1 MTPEL
6 CTCITDIYHPHN
18 HPPPSLQHP
27 PMSGDWQ
34 HGLFGCFDNCGLC
47 IISYFVP
54 CYTFGKN
61 SEAVGESCFTC
72 GVAYCIPILNIF
84 AAIKIRG
91 KIREQRG
98 IPGSTFNDLLL
109 ICCCAPCAL
118 VQEAQEVQVPGGKA
132 MARE

>member
-1 MTPEL
+1 
-6 CTCITDIYHPHN
+6 
-18 HPPPSLQHP
+18 
-27 PMSGDWQ
+27 MSGDWQ
-34 HGLFGCFDNCGLC
+34 HGLFGCFDNFGLC

-61 SEAVGESCFTC
+61 SEAIGESCCTC
-72 GVAYCIPILNIF
+72 GVAYLVPIVNLV

-109 ICCCAPCAL
+109 ICCCPLCAL
-118 VQEAQEVQVPGGKA
+118 VQEAQEVQVPGVQS